1 MKTNLNRT
9 IESKTNA
16 IDFLFELHQNNEI
29 FHPDDDASDTIWK
42 EMPNEEQIG
51 TINKLMD
58 DCFKV
63 CDPSDLSYQIL
74 YDDAVTFKWID
85 DNKKVFDASGL
96 HDSFHSVLWS
106 TQGTNIYY
114 PII

>member
-1 MKTNLNRT
+1 MKTNLNRS
-9 IESKTNA
+9 INSKASA
-16 IDFLFELHQNNEI
+16 IDFLWELHQNGEM
-29 FHPDDDASDTIWK
+29 FHPDDDASDIIFID
-42 EMPNEEQIG
+42 MPNEEQIG

-63 CDPSDLSYQIL
+63 CDPIDLDYHIL
-74 YDDAVTFKWID
+74 FDDAVPFKWID

>member
-9 IESKTNA
+9 IDSKTSA
-16 IDFLFELHQNNEI
+16 IDFLFELYQNNEM
-29 FHPDDDASDTIWK
+29 FHPDDDASDIILK
-42 EMPNEEQIG
+42 EMPNEEQID

-63 CDPSDLSYQIL
+63 CDPGDLSCQIL
-74 YDDAVTFKWID
+74 FDNAVPFKWID

-106 TQGTNIYY
+106 KQGTNIYY
-114 PII
+114 PI

>member
-9 IESKTNA
+9 IDSKAGA
-16 IDFLFELHQNNEI
+16 IDFLYELHLNDEI
-29 FHPDDDASDTIWK
+29 FHPDDDAADIIFH
-42 EMPNEEQIG
+42 EEPTEEEIG
-51 TINKLMD
+51 TVNKLMD
-58 DCFKV
+58 DCAKV
-63 CDPSDLSYQIL
+63 CDIYEITYQIL
-74 YDDAVTFKWID
+74 YDNAVTFKWID

-114 PII
+114 PI